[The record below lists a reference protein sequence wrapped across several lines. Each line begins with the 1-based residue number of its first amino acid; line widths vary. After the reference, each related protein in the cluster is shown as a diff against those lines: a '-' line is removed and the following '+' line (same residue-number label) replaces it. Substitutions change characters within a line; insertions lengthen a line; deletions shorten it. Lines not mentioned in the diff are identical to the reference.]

1 MKNIYFLLDFFFINK
16 IYALK
21 PALFTSP
28 IYSEAKGNKL
38 LLRSDE
44 KITMSE
50 TRQNGIKQPF
60 RSESDEQ
67 HQRKS

>member
-38 LLRSDE
+38 LL
-44 KITMSE
+44 
-50 TRQNGIKQPF
+50 
-60 RSESDEQ
+60 
-67 HQRKS
+67 